1 MSWYEEIDESYA
13 SFVDNITAFAN
24 IPGIF
29 EDPQHMQRLRVCRIE
44 VETPIELDLLATKEG
59 VTALGSAPPLYQ
71 TETTIMPVFHTLR
84 LTLVPGADLTA
95 IEEEGV

>member
-1 MSWYEEIDESYA
+1 MSWNEDIDEAYA

-29 EDPQHMQRLRVCRIE
+29 EDPYHVQRLRVSRIE
-44 VETPIELDLLATKEG
+44 VETPFELDLRTSQER
-59 VTALGSAPPLYQ
+59 VSALGSAPPLYR

-84 LTLVPGADLTA
+84 LTLVPIAELTA
-95 IEEEGV
+95 IEEKGV